1 MKKLLMMTAALLVL
15 GSSPSFAGPI
25 VHKEVL
31 GSWCY
36 VDSGDKGE
44 ALYGEKFDK
53 DCEVPSDALI
63 IRPTHY
69 QGWEYSCRITAVK
82 TWFDPNVIASTKTMG
97 AKASR
102 IESSCEGLD
111 HRIWKEQLTIYAEQ
125 GTLKI
130 KSVRQYSKH
139 NCN

>member
-1 MKKLLMMTAALLVL
+1 MKKLLIVTAALLAL
-15 GSSPSFAGPI
+15 GSSPSFAGPT

-31 GSWCY
+31 GSWCHAG
-36 VDSGDKGE
+36 SGDKGE
-44 ALYGEKFDK
+44 ALYIEKYDN

-63 IRPTHY
+63 IRPTRY
-69 QGWEYSCRITAVK
+69 QGWEYGCRITAVK
-82 TWFDPNVIASTKTMG
+82 TWFDPNIIASTKTMG

-111 HRIWKEQLTIYAEQ
+111 HCIWKEQLTIYNEQ

-130 KSVRQYSKH
+130 KNVRQHSKH
-139 NCN
+139 NCS